1 MRIVIG
7 GLAAVVLSVA
17 LLQHTGRGNSAVQAA
32 RSSSQVA
39 VVPGFTAPRYP
50 GYHGV
55 PAFPANDPRLS
66 AYHFTQVPA
75 NQVTTTVLKH
85 YDTVLLYGIRWSD
98 LSATAH
104 QAIDVFARTGK
115 VLIWDSDGTGAQ
127 NYSGF
132 VRAFSTSTSG
142 ENFTGKVND
151 SVVSFP
157 GTDNFLASSNP
168 KSPYY
173 LDPKQLE
180 VNRDLINDMNAMKT
194 GTSGWVPALVAAN
207 KSIPNGGWPIAWTY
221 GVIGDHTGL
230 AVYSGIDADAFT
242 DPGSPNY
249 AVKELSL
256 QLGAKF
262 LTTPDTACAPGCGLP
277 SSSGGKPFAACSFA
291 KRVPTGW
298 KHGRVPLVLKTSA
311 VSGVTGKVV
320 TKSGQVVASGTEHTT
335 GVLKLVVHTKQ
346 LPSNRAARL
355 WAWVLVNGQQ
365 ACVRKFR
372 LKVDN
377 TPPRL
382 LLLATSRSG
391 GSAVVKVR
399 VSERAAAQIVGRGL
413 KPRRHPW
420 VLSARRLYYLRVS
433 THARAAQLVLTDRAG
448 NRLVRRL
455 GWR

>member
-1 MRIVIG
+1 VRIVIG
-7 GLAAVVLSVA
+7 GVAAVVLSVA

-32 RSSSQVA
+32 QKSSHVA
-39 VVPGFTAPRYP
+39 VIPGFTAPRYT

-55 PAFPANDPRLS
+55 PAFPASDPRLS
-66 AYHFTQVPA
+66 AYHFTPVSA
-75 NQVTTTVLKH
+75 NQVTTTLLKQ

-98 LSATAH
+98 LSTTAR
-104 QAIDVFARTGK
+104 QAINVFARTGK
-115 VLIWDSDGTGAQ
+115 VLIWDSDGTGPQSYA
-127 NYSGF
+127 GF
-132 VRAFSTSTSG
+132 VRPFSTSSSG
-142 ENFTGKVND
+142 ENFAGKVND

-157 GTDNFLASSNP
+157 GGENFLASSNP
-168 KSPYY
+168 QSPYY
-173 LDPKQLE
+173 LDPKALE
-180 VNRDLINDMNAMKT
+180 TNKDLINDMNAMKT

-207 KSIPNGGWPIAWTY
+207 KTIPKGGWPIAWTY

-242 DPGSPNY
+242 DPGNPNY

-311 VSGVTGKVV
+311 VSGITGKVV
-320 TKSGQVVASGTEHTT
+320 TKSGQVVASGSEHTT

-391 GSAVVKVR
+391 GSAVVKLR
-399 VSERAAAQIVGRGL
+399 VSEKAAAQIFGHGL

-420 VLSARRLYYLRVS
+420 VLSAHRLYYLRVS
-433 THARAAQLVLTDRAG
+433 ARTRAARLVLTDRAG

-455 GWR
+455 VWR